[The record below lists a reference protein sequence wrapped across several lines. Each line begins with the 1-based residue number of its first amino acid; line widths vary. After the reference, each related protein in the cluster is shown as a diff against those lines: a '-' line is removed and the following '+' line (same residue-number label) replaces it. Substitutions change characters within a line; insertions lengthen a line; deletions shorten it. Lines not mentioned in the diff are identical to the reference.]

1 MKTLEQDFFNQ
12 VSLFIPQNN
21 KLDTKQSGF
30 RSGHS
35 TETDSK
41 SSVLILLDLSAAF
54 DTVNHQILLSTVT
67 MKTGGFSCGK
77 ESLLQEV
84 NTQRET
90 KQELFVGRGG
100 AFRRQNGAFRRA
112 EAELSVGSNGAFR
125 RAEAGSAGKQWAA
138 KGPAI
143 GVQEAAGLRNRGTR
157 TDRKRRPQT
166 LQGSDKRESV
176 TGTDIAQW

>member
-1 MKTLEQDFFNQ
+1 
-12 VSLFIPQNN
+12 
-21 KLDTKQSGF
+21 
-30 RSGHS
+30 
-35 TETDSK
+35 
-41 SSVLILLDLSAAF
+41 
-54 DTVNHQILLSTVT
+54 

-90 KQELFVGRGG
+90 KQELFVGRG
-100 AFRRQNGAFRRA
+100 
-112 EAELSVGSNGAFR
+112 GAFR

>member
-1 MKTLEQDFFNQ
+1 M
-12 VSLFIPQNN
+12 
-21 KLDTKQSGF
+21 
-30 RSGHS
+30 R
-35 TETDSK
+35 
-41 SSVLILLDLSAAF
+41 
-54 DTVNHQILLSTVT
+54 
-67 MKTGGFSCGK
+67 K

-112 EAELSVGSNGAFR
+112 EAELSVGRNGAFR

>member
-1 MKTLEQDFFNQ
+1 MTPCPEYTPD
-12 VSLFIPQNN
+12 
-21 KLDTKQSGF
+21 
-30 RSGHS
+30 
-35 TETDSK
+35 
-41 SSVLILLDLSAAF
+41 VLKPPYFYQHLIGIAFLRHLSW
-54 DTVNHQILLSTVT
+54 IVT

-112 EAELSVGSNGAFR
+112 EA
-125 RAEAGSAGKQWAA
+125 GSAGKQWAA

-143 GVQEAAGLRNRGTR
+143 RVQEAAGLRNRGTR

>member
-1 MKTLEQDFFNQ
+1 MDYWNHVLCSDDSKINL
-12 VSLFIPQNN
+12 
-21 KLDTKQSGF
+21 F
-30 RSGHS
+30 RSDGAKHVWRLS
-35 TETDSK
+35 QWRREDSVAEK
-41 SSVLILLDLSAAF
+41 
-54 DTVNHQILLSTVT
+54 
-67 MKTGGFSCGK
+67 
-77 ESLLQEV
+77 SLLQEV

-112 EAELSVGSNGAFR
+112 EAELSVGRNGAFRRAEAELSVGRNGAFR

-176 TGTDIAQW
+176 TGTDIAQWWWLSAGAN

>member
-1 MKTLEQDFFNQ
+1 MQYPCVQRFCM
-12 VSLFIPQNN
+12 
-21 KLDTKQSGF
+21 
-30 RSGHS
+30 
-35 TETDSK
+35 
-41 SSVLILLDLSAAF
+41 ILLL
-54 DTVNHQILLSTVT
+54 NILEVWIDMAILTNLLFWQGAVLVT
-67 MKTGGFSCGK
+67 IKTGGFSCGK

-112 EAELSVGSNGAFR
+112 EAELSVGRNGAFRRAEAELSVGRNGAFR
-125 RAEAGSAGKQWAA
+125 RAEAGTAGKQWAA

-176 TGTDIAQW
+176 TGTDIAQWWWLSAGAN

>member
-1 MKTLEQDFFNQ
+1 
-12 VSLFIPQNN
+12 
-21 KLDTKQSGF
+21 
-30 RSGHS
+30 
-35 TETDSK
+35 
-41 SSVLILLDLSAAF
+41 
-54 DTVNHQILLSTVT
+54 
-67 MKTGGFSCGK
+67 MKTGGFICGK

-112 EAELSVGSNGAFR
+112 EAELSVGRNGAFRRAEAELSVGRNGAFRRAEAELSVGRNGAFR